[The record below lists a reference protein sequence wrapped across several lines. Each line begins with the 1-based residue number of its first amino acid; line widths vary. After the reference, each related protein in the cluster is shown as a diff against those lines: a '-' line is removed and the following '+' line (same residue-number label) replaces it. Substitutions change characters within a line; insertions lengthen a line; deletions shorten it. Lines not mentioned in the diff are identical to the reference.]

1 VSAERA
7 RWAPRSGA
15 RRNRGLR
22 LRLSDAEL
30 AEIARRAAR
39 AGVSQTRYVVDA
51 ALTSEATVSERR
63 LWAAEVLRAER
74 VMRSAVAGLEELVA
88 ATRAGTPEAL
98 GGAEAITAVRDAA
111 ETVRRMGQASSE
123 P

>member
-1 VSAERA
+1 
-7 RWAPRSGA
+7 
-15 RRNRGLR
+15 
-22 LRLSDAEL
+22 
-30 AEIARRAAR
+30 
-39 AGVSQTRYVVDA
+39 VSQTRYVVDA

-88 ATRAGTPEAL
+88 ATRAGSPEAL